1 MLVGGPL
8 VVLRVLH
15 IWTIAYVSS
24 MSISYNDFLLF
35 FFLVCIL
42 PMYLWA
48 RYTFNDISKLLIIF
62 FKELASLLPQS

>member
-24 MSISYNDFLLF
+24 MSISYNDFLLYF
-35 FFLVCIL
+35 FFFWFVYFLCIYGRVTLLMILVN
-42 PMYLWA
+42 YL
-48 RYTFNDISKLLIIF
+48 SF
-62 FKELASLLPQS
+62 FLRN